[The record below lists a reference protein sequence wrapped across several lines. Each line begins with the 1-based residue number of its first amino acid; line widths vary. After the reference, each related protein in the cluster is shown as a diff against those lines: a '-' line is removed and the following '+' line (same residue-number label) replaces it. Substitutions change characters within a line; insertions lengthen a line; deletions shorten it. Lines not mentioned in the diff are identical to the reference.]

1 MKNTLGGR
9 IRGLR
14 YSKNLSQKEF
24 GKLFNLAESTIG
36 MYERDVRKPDYETL
50 QIIASHF
57 STTRE
62 YLLSG
67 EEVSDHSNIENEE
80 EEFQAFINDPEL
92 ERWYKELPK
101 SNEEDLRRLRRIWE
115 AFKEDEK

>member
-14 YSKNLSQKEF
+14 NSKNLSQKEF

-36 MYERDVRKPDYETL
+36 MYERDERKPDYTTL
-50 QIIASHF
+50 QTIANHF
-57 STTRE
+57 SATRE

-67 EEVSDHSNIENEE
+67 KEVSLYSNADNDEE
-80 EEFQAFINDPEL
+80 SFQSFISDPEL

-101 SNEEDLRRLRRIWE
+101 SDEEDLRRLRRIWE

>member
-9 IRGLR
+9 IRELR
-14 YSKNLSQKEF
+14 DDKDMSQKEF

-36 MYERDVRKPDYETL
+36 MYERDSRKPSYETL
-50 QIIASHF
+50 QKMADYF
-57 STTRE
+57 SVTRE

-67 EEVSDHSNIENEE
+67 EDKSINVDAIYEE
-80 EEFQAFINDPEL
+80 REFQRVINDPEL

-101 SNEEDLRRLRRIWE
+101 SREEDLRKLRKMWDII
-115 AFKEDEK
+115 KNEDK